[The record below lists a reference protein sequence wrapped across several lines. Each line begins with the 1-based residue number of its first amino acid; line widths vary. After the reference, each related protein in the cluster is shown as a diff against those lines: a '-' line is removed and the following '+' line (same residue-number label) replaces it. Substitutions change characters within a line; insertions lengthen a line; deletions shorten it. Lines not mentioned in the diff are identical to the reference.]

1 MVKKE
6 VKTKKNKRR
15 NRKTKTNK
23 KTNPLVYGR
32 IYSSSCPHC
41 VNMRDDWHNCVEKIG
56 LGVQNYDIGDE
67 IKHRDNSEEL
77 FAQRFGQRLVYTG
90 VPTVFKI
97 RRNRPIEYYNGERS
111 SQNLYKWIMTK

>member
-1 MVKKE
+1 MV
-6 VKTKKNKRR
+6 NKG
-15 NRKTKTNK
+15 TKTNK
-23 KTNPLVYGR
+23 RRRNKTNKRMTTPLVYGR

-41 VNMRDDWHNCVEKIG
+41 VNMRDDWHECVKRIG
-56 LGVQNYDIGDE
+56 TSVKNYDIGDE
-67 IKHRDNSEEL
+67 EKHQHNSEEL
-77 FAQRFGQRLVYTG
+77 FQQRYGQQLVYSG